1 MPKPASKDCRIYKE
15 CNPTGIHSY
24 VKKAPEENTD
34 FKVCTKDAV
43 KCASVKA
50 KLGTEVISM
59 YVVPVWV
66 GHRNSR
72 KMVKMYVML
81 DNCSQG
87 SFIKDEIFEEF
98 AISGRNL
105 KLSLKTLTGEKSED
119 TEAAD
124 GLIIS
129 AVDCKKG
136 RPMEWIELSKAY

>member
-1 MPKPASKDCRIYKE
+1 MH
-15 CNPTGIHSY
+15 GY
-24 VKKAPEENTD
+24 VKKASEEYTEYKNG
-34 FKVCTKDAV
+34 TKDKI
-43 KCASVKA
+43 KCASVKG
-50 KLGTEVISM
+50 KLDTEVISM

-72 KMVKMYVML
+72 KMVKMYFML
-81 DNCSQG
+81 DTVVSQG
-87 SFIKDEIFEEF
+87 SFIKDEIIEEF